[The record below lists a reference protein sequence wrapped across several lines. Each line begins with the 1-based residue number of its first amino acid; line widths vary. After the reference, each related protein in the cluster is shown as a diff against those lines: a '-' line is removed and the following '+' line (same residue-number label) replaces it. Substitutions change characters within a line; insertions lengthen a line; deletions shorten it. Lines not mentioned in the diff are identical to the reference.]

1 MATPREEREYAELSL
16 VSALGVR
23 ASGAGDRETPEEPC
37 PLRTCFQRD
46 VDRITHCTM
55 GNSRTIVSTSESQLP
70 RTQRMSDFM
79 ELRMAAVS
87 SVEYSLGRAL
97 RAPW

>member
-23 ASGAGDRETPEEPC
+23 SSGAGDRETLEEPC

-46 VDRITHCTM
+46 VDRITHCKAFRRLKHKTQVFLQPE
-55 GNSRTIVSTSESQLP
+55 GDHSARGSRTRWRSRASPAPSPARSGST
-70 RTQRMSDFM
+70 RT
-79 ELRMAAVS
+79 
-87 SVEYSLGRAL
+87 
-97 RAPW
+97 

>member
-46 VDRITHCTM
+46 VDRITHCKAF
-55 GNSRTIVSTSESQLP
+55 RRLKH
-70 RTQRMSDFM
+70 
-79 ELRMAAVS
+79 
-87 SVEYSLGRAL
+87 
-97 RAPW
+97 